1 MVQILKTYF
10 GSFEL
15 LAKQIRV
22 QLTQM
27 QNVGFELQQN
37 MKQFYM
43 TQFYDSSMTLFPFNP
58 FQLSITVIL

>member
-37 MKQFYM
+37 MK
-43 TQFYDSSMTLFPFNP
+43 
-58 FQLSITVIL
+58 